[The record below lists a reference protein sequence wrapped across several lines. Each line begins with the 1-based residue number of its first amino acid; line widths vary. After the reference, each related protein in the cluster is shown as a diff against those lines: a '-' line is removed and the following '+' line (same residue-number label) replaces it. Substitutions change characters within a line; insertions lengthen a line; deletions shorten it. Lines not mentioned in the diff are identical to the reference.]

1 MHPKSVLLALHGLGL
16 YLPDS
21 GVDFW
26 RIKRQR
32 YDEEL
37 QLAYLYR
44 GFPGVEW
51 RIVQA
56 GPVANYK
63 EQSWDTI
70 PDAVMDELP
79 QKLIEKFLET
89 K

>member
-16 YLPDS
+16 YLPGS
-21 GVDFW
+21 SVDFW

-44 GFPGVEW
+44 SQPGAEW
-51 RIVQA
+51 IMALA
-56 GPVANYK
+56 GDVMDYK

-89 K
+89 N